1 MTEAQAFHLFLS
13 LASAHCLFSSV
24 SDVLMAMALA
34 QDQVPDVGQGWMA
47 GWVTGRGSESVC
59 SIQTGLCVLSIQIA
73 GLLFV
78 DG

>member
-1 MTEAQAFHLFLS
+1 MEAQPFHLFPS

-34 QDQVPDVGQGWMA
+34 RDQVPDVGQGWMV
-47 GWVTGRGSESVC
+47 GWVAGRGSEPVC